1 MDGFPKL
8 ENFDYNLPEVD
19 KVTVTKNL
27 SISKVCNMTR
37 VTRLRLANCLTMA
50 LTLKLNFITEKAP
63 IIALKITSCLKTL
76 CFHLFTFSGN
86 ASVSVWNY

>member
-8 ENFDYNLPEVD
+8 ENFDYNLPQVG

-27 SISKVCNMTR
+27 NMSKVFNMTR
-37 VTRLRLANCLTMA
+37 VTRLRLVHCLNMA

-63 IIALKITSCLKTL
+63 ITLKITSCLKTL

-86 ASVSVWNY
+86 ASVSV